1 MSKANFVFHGLFPD
15 VIDSKETTPKQII
28 KVLFDV
34 EFNKEFHSHLLAD
47 IELMEDDGEFEV
59 RGQLPFS
66 CKDFS
71 SAAIQY
77 YQYAMGPQAN
87 KISHSGPKGPS
98 LATNNVIRAQWQ
110 VALDASAL

>member
-15 VIDSKETTPKQII
+15 VIETKGTAKQIV

-34 EFNKEFHSHLLAD
+34 DLNGRFHSHLLAD
-47 IELMEDDGEFEV
+47 IEFIEEDSEFEV
-59 RGQLPFS
+59 RAQLPFR
-66 CKDFS
+66 CKEFS

-77 YQYAMGPQAN
+77 YQYALGPQAN
-87 KISHSGPKGPS
+87 KITHSGPKGPS

-110 VALDASAL
+110 TTLEAED

>member
-15 VIDSKETTPKQII
+15 VVENKDTPKEIV

-34 EFNKEFHSHLLAD
+34 DFNNQFHSHLLAD
-47 IELMEDDGEFEV
+47 IELFEDEGEFEV
-59 RGQLPFS
+59 RGKLPFK

-77 YQYAMGPQAN
+77 YQYAMGPQART
-87 KISHSGPKGPS
+87 ISHSGPKGAS
-98 LATNNVIRAQWQ
+98 LATNNVIRAQWN
-110 VALDASAL
+110 VTLEATPL